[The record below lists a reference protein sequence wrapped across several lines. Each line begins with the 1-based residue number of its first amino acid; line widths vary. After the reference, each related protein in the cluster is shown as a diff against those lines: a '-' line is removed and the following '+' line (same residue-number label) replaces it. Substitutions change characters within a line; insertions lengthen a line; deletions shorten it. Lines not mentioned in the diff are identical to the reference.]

1 MTLMLRRQIFGIVIT
16 SSRSTLSDVVN
27 VGYNPTRQRC
37 NGLPPPCGGCVAAHN
52 HGSTSILEGT
62 GPFLRKCILTSV
74 PVVSDP
80 GPSLLTVSTELQDMK
95 HSQLQ
100 AVFYN
105 HPGNCAP
112 VPTPLKAA
120 QRRSATLLG
129 IPLAANFITLRI
141 HQDRANVPSKAN
153 LKTARSQLQS
163 NQPGDRCCSNTTG
176 KAAGTDG
183 GFVIMSTLW
192 FPSPLSTE
200 GRAYVLEV
208 SNESIT
214 GIHTQSAYVLFRCD
228 KVGQVLKSQ
237 SVDLGQDLAIFGHF
251 GPMVENWPPGGV
263 LRRPLML
270 LSLSDGRFPIA
281 DTG

>member
-1 MTLMLRRQIFGIVIT
+1 MVCYRPAAAVWL
-16 SSRSTLSDVVN
+16 
-27 VGYNPTRQRC
+27 PTIM
-37 NGLPPPCGGCVAAHN
+37 AAWSVYCQFN
-52 HGSTSILEGT
+52 
-62 GPFLRKCILTSV
+62 LTEM
-74 PVVSDP
+74 
-80 GPSLLTVSTELQDMK
+80 LTVALLEHSGGPWTFFTEELQDMK

-100 AVFYN
+100 AIFYN

-163 NQPGDRCCSNTTG
+163 NQPGIG
-176 KAAGTDG
+176 VAATR
-183 GFVIMSTLW
+183 L

-263 LRRPLML
+263 LSRPLML